1 MDGAMD
7 SARARAHPKV
17 FRGKES
23 IAKLLTLVSGV

>member
-23 IAKLLTLVSGV
+23 NCKAFDVS